1 MTEEH
6 AASASATALAAP
18 GAAGAPGLTEPVW
31 DPRRH
36 ALAAPERA
44 AIVCGG
50 ETLRYAEL
58 EALANRFAGV
68 LRGLGLAR
76 GAHVA
81 MLVGNRA
88 EALAIAWGAWRCGV
102 YLTPLS
108 TALTPSEL
116 RYLVEDCDAQAVLVD
131 VAWRDAAAPL
141 PSLVQAKVRWL
152 SLRGAIPGFEAIEPL
167 LAQASPLP
175 QRDEPPG
182 ALMMYTSGTT
192 GAPKGVY
199 RPLLSAD
206 WRGTSP
212 FAADLIALFGLGGEH
227 VRYLSTAP
235 LYHAAALRF
244 ALAVTAGGGCV
255 LVMPR
260 FDAETALQ
268 LLEREAI
275 THSQWVPAMFQR
287 LLQLPAARRALLRAP
302 AHRMAI
308 HAAAPC
314 PPELKRAMI
323 DWWGPVLVE
332 YYAGSEG
339 VGLTLIDSAQALQR
353 PGSVG
358 RARKGELHIVD
369 DAGNDL
375 PAGRTG
381 LVCFSGIAPF
391 AYYKAP
397 DKTAARTLHGG
408 RQTLGDIGHVD
419 ADGYLYL
426 TDRADDMIISGGVNV
441 YPQEIE
447 AAIREVPGVWD
458 CAVVGVPDEH
468 FGEPPV
474 AFIVAAAQPAPA
486 GARGACERAS
496 ESASDCDSHALLDA
510 VRSHCESV
518 LGRIKR
524 PDAFHL
530 IDALPR
536 SPTGKLLRRELRAQ
550 LRK

>member
-1 MTEEH
+1 VP
-6 AASASATALAAP
+6 AL
-18 GAAGAPGLTEPVW
+18 TSEPLW

-36 ALAAPERA
+36 ALAAPERT

-50 ETLRYAEL
+50 ETLSYAEL

-76 GAHVA
+76 GAHAA
-81 MLVGNRA
+81 MLVGNRP

-108 TALTPSEL
+108 TALTPTEL
-116 RYLVEDCDAQAVLVD
+116 HYLVEDCDAQAVIAD
-131 VAWRDAAAPL
+131 VALRDAAAPL
-141 PSLVQAKVRWL
+141 PQLVQTKVHWL
-152 SLRGAIPGFEAIEPL
+152 SLRGAIPGFDAIEPR
-167 LAQASPLP
+167 LAQASPQP
-175 QRDEPPG
+175 HSHEPPG

-192 GAPKGVY
+192 GAPKGVI
-199 RPLLSAD
+199 RPLLSAG
-206 WRGTSP
+206 WRGTAP
-212 FAADLIALFGLGGEH
+212 FAADLIALFGLGGDR

-255 LVMPR
+255 VAMPR
-260 FDAETALQ
+260 FDADTALQ
-268 LLEREAI
+268 LLESEAI

-287 LLQLPAARRALLRAP
+287 LLQLPIARRAAFAAP
-302 AHRMAI
+302 MHRMAI

-314 PPELKRAMI
+314 PPALKKAMI
-323 DWWGPVLVE
+323 DWWGPILVE

-339 VGLTLIDSAQALQR
+339 VGLTLLDSTEALQR

-358 RARKGELHIVD
+358 RARKGVLHVVGD
-369 DAGNDL
+369 DGDDL

-391 AYYKAP
+391 AYHKAP
-397 DKTAARTLHGG
+397 DKTAARTLPGG

-447 AAIREVPGVWD
+447 AAIRSVPGVWD
-458 CAVVGVPDEH
+458 CAVVGVPDER
-468 FGEPPV
+468 FGERPV
-474 AFIVAAAQPAPA
+474 AFIVPVAPGAQNGAGGTA
-486 GARGACERAS
+486 GAPDGTSERA
-496 ESASDCDSHALLDA
+496 ASLLLDA
-510 VRSHCESV
+510 VQRHCEQV

-524 PDAFHL
+524 PDALHL

-536 SPTGKLLRRELRAQ
+536 SATGKLLRRELRA
-550 LRK
+550 RS